1 MVLKSQWLQF
11 IAIPILALQFFI
23 YNKTYGFKWILL
35 FLCFLLYTRTW
46 GIPFSDY
53 FNRLEP
59 HNRME
64 ISVAMSISVV
74 FYSSVLLWIFLL
86 SCRQKAYQKALF
98 WILSFCILYMILL
111 TSIQQFS
118 LLQFTQFE
126 GVLEFLKKLS
136 VITFWCLLVISG
148 ISILLFW
155 IVFYCRRTSFTSFI
169 CSRLYLEEEAKKN
182 YC

>member
-1 MVLKSQWLQF
+1 MVSNGFYYFYAFYYTLELGGFLLAITSIDLSLIIVWKSVLPCQ
-11 IAIPILALQFFI
+11 LALF
-23 YNKTYGFKWILL
+23 
-35 FLCFLLYTRTW
+35 
-46 GIPFSDY
+46 
-53 FNRLEP
+53 
-59 HNRME
+59 
-64 ISVAMSISVV
+64 

-86 SCRQKAYQKALF
+86 SFRQKAYQKALF